1 MFSCWRRRNGLQNA
15 GAPLTAQLLT
25 QTWRYTSKQFDLKEF
40 VSLLKLYVL
49 RGARCSLAF
58 TCYIKQRPVDM
69 QAIDDVPAHEGL
81 PAEENRRFVA
91 VRDDGGTWM
100 DGKCLQQAVVR

>member
-1 MFSCWRRRNGLQNA
+1 M
-15 GAPLTAQLLT
+15 
-25 QTWRYTSKQFDLKEF
+25 K
-40 VSLLKLYVL
+40 
-49 RGARCSLAF
+49 
-58 TCYIKQRPVDM
+58 
-69 QAIDDVPAHEGL
+69 AIDDVPAHEGL